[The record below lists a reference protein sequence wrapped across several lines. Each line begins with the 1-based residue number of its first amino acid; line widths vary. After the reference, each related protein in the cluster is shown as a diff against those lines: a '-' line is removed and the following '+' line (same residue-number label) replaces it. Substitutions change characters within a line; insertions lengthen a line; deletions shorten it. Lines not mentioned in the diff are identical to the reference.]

1 MKQFETFGEYM
12 FDLLFAPLKKGRKT
26 VNQLCIFFKVMGR
39 EFDDLK
45 AAIFRVRSEAN
56 VASCSEVM
64 LPVHG
69 QDRDMPRLEG
79 EDAEAYRTRLSMKG
93 IISQWSGTRRGV
105 LYALTALGYDRS
117 RIELFA
123 DQDAERWAE
132 FIIFLNSSKPSGITN
147 LSVIDGQVRKVKEG
161 SSKPAYGMETI
172 GGLIIQSRL
181 QTGFSRYPRCGEIV
195 CGVWPHIVSEGHLVA
210 STVMAQGG
218 ASGGGNPFPRAGT
231 FAASEEFYHFGA
243 YTIYQGFASDIE
255 VGSKAA
261 QGCKGLPEMLHL
273 YALLYQRERRRS
285 RMKTLTS
292 IGIQKIGQRFV
303 DSVDHADYTLNG
315 VPQTAEPFRRFVQGA
330 SARVYIYFDDTVIGD
345 VAEVQLVDKDGDIIA
360 SAGERVFTKTPG
372 KGLYIAF
379 KYNILEVEVESSN
392 ESL

>member
-132 FIIFLNSSKPSGITN
+132 FIIFLNSSKPSGVTN

-218 ASGGGNPFPRAGT
+218 A
-231 FAASEEFYHFGA
+231 
-243 YTIYQGFASDIE
+243 
-255 VGSKAA
+255 
-261 QGCKGLPEMLHL
+261 GCKGLPEMLHL

-315 VPQTAEPFRRFVQGA
+315 VPQTAELFRRFVQGA